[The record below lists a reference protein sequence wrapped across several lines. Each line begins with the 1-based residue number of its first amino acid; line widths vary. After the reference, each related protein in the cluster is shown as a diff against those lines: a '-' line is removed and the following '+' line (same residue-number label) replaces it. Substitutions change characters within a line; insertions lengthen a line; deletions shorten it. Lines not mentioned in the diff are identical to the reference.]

1 MSLALAY
8 PPEAPGRALLWGL
21 ALSLALHAVAV
32 SVLSQTEAAPAALV
46 AAGAGGEDLDT
57 LEAIAATFVDLT
69 PQIQLPEP
77 AMTLPLTAPVIDIP
91 EVRLPDPVLLPPEPP
106 KITPPK
112 VAEDKPKPPP
122 PKPKPERRERAEKP
136 KQAKPAPERSE
147 SRAAA
152 RAAGSGAGA
161 QAGTGGTDAQATV
174 AAGTVKSQLA
184 KWGATIRT
192 RIERRKSYPA
202 AAGRASGSVGLALR
216 VGRDGA
222 LLSAAVNRSSG
233 HPALDAAALAAVQ
246 KAGRFP
252 AAPAELAKPSYAFSI
267 SVKFSR

>member
-1 MSLALAY
+1 MSLALTD

-21 ALSLALHAVAV
+21 ALSVALHAVAV

-46 AAGAGGEDLDT
+46 AAGAGGEDLDS
-57 LEAIAATFVDLT
+57 LDAIAATFVDLA
-69 PQIQLPEP
+69 PQITLPEP
-77 AMTLPLTAPVIDIP
+77 EMTLPLTAPVIDIP

-122 PKPKPERRERAEKP
+122 PKPKPEPRAEKP
-136 KQAKPAPERSE
+136 KQAKPAPAQSE
-147 SRAAA
+147 SRAAS

-161 QAGTGGTDAQATV
+161 QAGTGGADAQATV
-174 AAGTVKSQLA
+174 SAGTAKSLLS

-202 AAGRASGSVGLALR
+202 AAGRAAGSVGLALR
-216 VGRDGA
+216 VSRDGG
-222 LLSAAVNRSSG
+222 LISAAVNRSSG